1 MLSVV
6 EPFASGL
13 GGGAFW
19 LIYDAKTKQYKMLD
33 ARETAPLQSH
43 KNMYLDENEDIVK
56 KYFYAWAIVCRN
68 TRYPCGIR
76 LRQ

>member
-19 LIYDAKTKQYKMLD
+19 LIYDAK
-33 ARETAPLQSH
+33 
-43 KNMYLDENEDIVK
+43 V
-56 KYFYAWAIVCRN
+56 RN
-68 TRYPCGIR
+68 IKC
-76 LRQ
+76 